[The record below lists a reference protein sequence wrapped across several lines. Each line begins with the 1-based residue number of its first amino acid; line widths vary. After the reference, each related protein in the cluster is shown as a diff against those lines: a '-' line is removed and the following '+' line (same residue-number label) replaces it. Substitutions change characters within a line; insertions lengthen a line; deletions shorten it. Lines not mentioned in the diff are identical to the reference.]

1 MKNRLTYLLT
11 TLLGL
16 PFLANGQS
24 ATTVKT
30 GIWRAALETSGGQL
44 PFGLDIKPAAKAGK
58 YTVFAINGAERLP
71 MDEATL
77 QGDTLHMPM
86 GLFESE
92 LVAKVDGDRLTGTWR
107 KRRVNDQFQ
116 LVPFSA
122 RFGEASRFNVPAGV
136 APSGDLSGKWQTVF
150 RAAGNDGAPGD
161 TTVAVG
167 VFAQKGNE
175 VTGTFLTPTGDYRYL
190 AGNAFGDSLL
200 LSCFDGGHAFLFK
213 ARRGDA
219 RRGGAKEGPN
229 QTLTGVFHSGPTYRE
244 TWTARL
250 DPKASLP
257 DPAKLTYLKPGQKFT
272 FAFPDASGKTVS
284 LTDPQF
290 KGKVTVVQIMG
301 SWCPNCMDE
310 TKFLAPWYVKNKA
323 RGVEVAGLAF
333 EKTADLAESGP
344 KLKRMSERF
353 QIQYPVL
360 LAGTNNKIEAAKSL
374 PALSSVVAFP
384 TTIFIDKKGTV
395 RHIHTGFSGPG
406 TGVYYDQY
414 VGEFNRLI
422 DKLLAE

>member
-1 MKNRLTYLLT
+1 MKNRLNYVATALLI
-11 TLLGL
+11 L
-16 PFLANGQS
+16 PFLANCQS
-24 ATTVKT
+24 STTVKT
-30 GIWRAALETSGGQL
+30 GVWRATLQTSGGQL
-44 PFGLDIKPAAKAGK
+44 PFGLDIKPAAQAGK

-77 QGDTLHMPM
+77 VGDTLRIPM

-92 LVAKVDGDRLTGTWR
+92 LVGKVSGDKLTGVWR
-107 KRRVNDQFQ
+107 KRRVKDQYQ
-116 LVPFSA
+116 IVPFSA
-122 RFGEASRFNVPAGV
+122 QFGQAFRFAESGK
-136 APSGDLSGKWQTVF
+136 APSGNLSGKWQTVF
-150 RAAGNDGAPGD
+150 RAAVTDGVPGD
-161 TTVAVG
+161 TTAAVG
-167 VFAQKGNE
+167 VFEQKGSE

-200 LSCFDGGHAFLFK
+200 LSCFDGSHAFLFK

-219 RRGGAKEGPN
+219 KKGAD

-250 DPKASLP
+250 DPNASLP
-257 DPAKLTYLKPGQKFT
+257 DPAKLTYLKPGQPFT
-272 FAFPDASGKTVS
+272 FAFPNASGKTVS
-284 LTDPQF
+284 LNDPQF

-310 TKFLAPWYVKNKA
+310 TKFLAPWYAKNKG
-323 RGVEVAGLAF
+323 RGVEVVGLAF

-344 KLKRMSERF
+344 KLTWMSERF

-360 LAGTNNKIEAAKSL
+360 LAGTNDKAEAAKSL

-384 TTIFIDKKGTV
+384 TTIFVDKKGQV
-395 RHIHTGFSGPG
+395 RHIHTGFAGPG